1 MDHLPDYSVQE
12 ETRQMQ
18 KMQMYQ
24 KLVIHTLLKYKWS
37 ILLIFAA
44 VLVLGLV
51 ARYVQFNRSPYKYEG
66 SVTLF
71 YTPRPSEEVRSEER
85 RVGKEC

>member
-1 MDHLPDYSVQE
+1 MDHLPAYSVQE

-18 KMQMYQ
+18 TMQMYQ
-24 KLVIHTLLKYKWS
+24 KLVICALLKFKWS

-51 ARYVQFNRSPYKYEG
+51 ARYVQFNRSP
-66 SVTLF
+66 
-71 YTPRPSEEVRSEER
+71 
-85 RVGKEC
+85 